1 MPQSFVEGTFIC
13 LKLWR
18 LASGDFLFSGVLY
31 KLLLTYLLS
40 DIHHQAHYLHSLYT
54 APTNKKAPLATALSF
69 SLTKL
74 MVEAL
79 ATMKTNGERDKAAFS
94 LRSQDTSISI
104 TVTAAT
110 PTDTHLH
117 SSSLT
122 CN

>member
-1 MPQSFVEGTFIC
+1 M
-13 LKLWR
+13 
-18 LASGDFLFSGVLY
+18 ASLFSGSVY

-40 DIHHQAHYLHSLYT
+40 DIQHQARYLHSLYT
-54 APTNKKAPLATALSF
+54 ATKNKKPPLATALSF
-69 SLTKL
+69 NRTKL

-79 ATMKTNGERDKAAFS
+79 AAMKTNEQRDKAAFS
-94 LRSQDTSISI
+94 LRSRDTSISI

-122 CN
+122 RN